1 MQFSRHVSW
10 LWRELWSRRGNFLL
24 AVACTLASTGLLVLM
39 PAWASRLIGDVLSTG
54 GVGDLALHLLM
65 GLGLFFAATLLG
77 YGRTYLMTRL
87 SFLITADLRSRV
99 FSRILRASP
108 RRLAGIGGGQLLSS
122 FSNDLATFQEAMV
135 KVVAIFAPSVLMFLA
150 FAAAMAWYSPVLFLC
165 TVVLVSP
172 LAWVTSYFGRKLHGA
187 AHVTQDS
194 LAGLTGNF
202 EEMLAGLKEIKSFNR
217 EQEYVGRFDA
227 LNARTLGSQLRREG
241 FDAFHP
247 VAVSIAA
254 GLGIAGMTFL
264 SAWLLDRGLIDAATL
279 TAFLVC
285 VGLAYAPLQE
295 ASHTAGRLIQLGA
308 LLDRFER
315 ILELEPER
323 GGTHTLAGRAV
334 TGSIRFEN
342 VSFAYEADSFRLVDF
357 SLDISAGQKVALVGP
372 SGGGKSTI
380 IDLVPRFLTPDSGS
394 IYIDGIDIATLPLEE
409 LRAQIGVVFQQP
421 VLFEGSVLENIRFGA
436 PDAPM
441 GDVLKA
447 AEAAHVDDFVQR
459 LPGGYDARVD
469 AAGRNLS
476 VGQRQRIAIARVFLR
491 NPRILL
497 LDEPT
502 SALDA
507 ESEALVRDALERAA
521 EGRTAIIVAHRL
533 STIRSA
539 DRIVVIER
547 GHIVEEG
554 SHGQLLRRK
563 GLYHRL
569 SAEQFQQVPAE

>member
-1 MQFSRHVSW
+1 MTLHRHGRW
-10 LWRELWSRRGNFLL
+10 LWRELWSRRANFLL
-24 AVACTLASTGLLVLM
+24 ALACTLASTGLYVLM
-39 PAWASRLIGDVLSTG
+39 PAWASSLVGDVLKTG
-54 GVGDLALHLLM
+54 GVADLALHLLY
-65 GLGLFFAATLLG
+65 GLGLFFAASLLG

-87 SFLITADLRSRV
+87 SFLITADVRSRL
-99 FSRILRASP
+99 FSRILQASP
-108 RRLAGIGGGQLLSS
+108 RRLASMGGGQLLSS
-122 FSNDLATFQEAMV
+122 FSNDLGTFQEALV
-135 KVVAIFAPSVLMFLA
+135 RVVAVFAPSVLMFVA
-150 FAAAMAWYSPVLFLC
+150 FAGAMAWYSWVLFLC

-172 LAWVTSYFGRKLHGA
+172 LALITSYFGRKLHGA

-202 EEMLAGLKEIKSFNR
+202 EEMLAGVKEIKAFNR
-217 EQEYVGRFDA
+217 EQEFVGRFDA
-227 LNARTLGSQLRREG
+227 LNERTLASQLRREG

-254 GLGIAGMTFL
+254 GLGLGGMTLL
-264 SAWLLDRGLIDAATL
+264 SAFLLDRGLIDAGTL

-285 VGLAYAPLQE
+285 VGLAYSPLQE

-315 ILELEPER
+315 ILELPAES
-323 GGTHTLAGRAV
+323 GGTRALAGRPVEGAL
-334 TGSIRFEN
+334 SFED
-342 VSFAYEADSFRLVDF
+342 VSFAYEAGSFRLDNF
-357 SLDISAGQKVALVGP
+357 SLDIPAGHKVALVGP

-380 IDLVPRFLTPDSGS
+380 IDLVPRFLSPDGGR
-394 IYIDGIDIATLPLEE
+394 ILLDGTDIAELPLDE
-409 LRAQIGVVFQQP
+409 LRKQIGVVFQQP
-421 VLFEGSVLENIRFGA
+421 VLFEGSVLDNIRFGA

-441 GDVLKA
+441 EDVLRA

-459 LPGGYDARVD
+459 LPGGYEARLD
-469 AAGRNLS
+469 PAGRNLS

-507 ESEALVRDALERAA
+507 ESEGLVRDALERAA

-533 STIRSA
+533 STIRAA
-539 DRIVVIER
+539 DSIVVVEGGRIVEM
-547 GHIVEEG
+547 G